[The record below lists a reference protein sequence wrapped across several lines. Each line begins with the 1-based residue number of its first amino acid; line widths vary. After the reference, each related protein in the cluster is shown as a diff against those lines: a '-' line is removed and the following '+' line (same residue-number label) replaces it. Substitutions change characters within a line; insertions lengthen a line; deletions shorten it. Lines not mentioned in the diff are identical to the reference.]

1 MNIVKCGVVGVGYL
15 GKFHAEKY
23 ANLPQAELTAVCDK
37 DSKSCNEIANH
48 FHALAIDNYQDL
60 VGKVDAV
67 SIATP
72 TLLHHEIAK
81 FFLENNIHVLIEKP
95 ITTTVA
101 EAEELI
107 ALAEKNNLVLQ
118 VGHLERFNSAMKA
131 AENHLDAPHFIDC
144 SRLAPFKLRGAD
156 VNVVLDLMI
165 HDIDLIQHMVNS
177 PIQHIYANGACVV
190 SNEIDIANARIQF
203 NNGCVANVTASRVS
217 LKPERSLKVF
227 QRENYL
233 ALDLQSKKLTLHYK
247 GVNEM
252 FPGIREMLSEE
263 QVFDQGDALR
273 EQIIAFLNSIIN
285 GQPATVSG
293 HDGKLAL
300 ATAIEITHIIQAQ
313 HD

>member
-1 MNIVKCGVVGVGYL
+1 MG
-15 GKFHAEKY
+15 
-23 ANLPQAELTAVCDK
+23 
-37 DSKSCNEIANH
+37 
-48 FHALAIDNYQDL
+48 
-60 VGKVDAV
+60 
-67 SIATP
+67 
-72 TLLHHEIAK
+72 
-81 FFLENNIHVLIEKP
+81 
-95 ITTTVA
+95 
-101 EAEELI
+101 
-107 ALAEKNNLVLQ
+107 
-118 VGHLERFNSAMKA
+118 
-131 AENHLDAPHFIDC
+131 
-144 SRLAPFKLRGAD
+144 
-156 VNVVLDLMI
+156 LMI